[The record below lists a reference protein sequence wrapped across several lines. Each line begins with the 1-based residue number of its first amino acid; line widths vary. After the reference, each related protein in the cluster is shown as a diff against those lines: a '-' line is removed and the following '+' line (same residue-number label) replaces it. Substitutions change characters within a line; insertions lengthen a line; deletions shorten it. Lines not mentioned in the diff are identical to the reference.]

1 VSVAPGLK
9 PSPRSSVRATLRLDC
24 VESDEKGSQGC
35 WIEHVGSPFGSGLL
49 SPLPSGGRASESNTC
64 RFGIT
69 IGIA

>member
-1 VSVAPGLK
+1 
-9 PSPRSSVRATLRLDC
+9 
-24 VESDEKGSQGC
+24 
-35 WIEHVGSPFGSGLL
+35 LL